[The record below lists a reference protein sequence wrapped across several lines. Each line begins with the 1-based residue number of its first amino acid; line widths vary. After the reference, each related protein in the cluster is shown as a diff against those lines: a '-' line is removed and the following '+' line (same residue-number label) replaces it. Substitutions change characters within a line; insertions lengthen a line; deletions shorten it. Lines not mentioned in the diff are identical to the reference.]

1 MKSILNTLL
10 IGSTGVGASELV
22 PIIPQVAQVELG
34 SIAQVVMQIVI
45 GIVTLLGLLKKR
57 K

>member
-22 PIIPQVAQVELG
+22 PIIPQVAQVELS
-34 SIAQVVMQIVI
+34 SIAQVVIQIVI